1 MAWSEDCQNEIDRV
15 LSQQD
20 PREVLA
26 VAITNL
32 IEAKIDSALYNV
44 GIGGQPSCDPRQAVD
59 YNERLLA
66 ATLEFV
72 KFGAR

>member
-15 LSQQD
+15 LSRQC
-20 PREVLA
+20 PKEVLA

-32 IEAKIDSALYNV
+32 IEAKIDAAFYNS
-44 GIGGQPSCDPRQAVD
+44 GIGGQPGFDPMQAVD

-66 ATLEFV
+66 ATLERFDI
-72 KFGAR
+72 AR

>member
-20 PREVLA
+20 PKEVLA
-26 VAITNL
+26 VCISNL
-32 IEAKIDSALYNV
+32 IESKIDSAFYNV
-44 GIGGQPSCDPRQAVD
+44 GIGGQPSCDPMQAVD

-66 ATLEFV
+66 ATLERFTS
-72 KFGAR
+72 R

>member
-1 MAWSEDCQNEIDRV
+1 MTWSEDCQNEIDRV

-20 PREVLA
+20 PKEVLA

-32 IEAKIDSALYNV
+32 IAAKIDAALYNCN
-44 GIGGQPSCDPRQAVD
+44 IGGQPSCDPMQVVD

-66 ATLEFV
+66 ATLELFTT
-72 KFGAR
+72 R